1 MRVKRIELCFILWK
15 KKLRHQKDSTR
26 VPKGDIE
33 AVVNTH
39 STTSKIRKDRIPVPR
54 GQITR

>member
-33 AVVNTH
+33 AEVNTQPLARLER
-39 STTSKIRKDRIPVPR
+39 TGFLFQEVR
-54 GQITR
+54 